1 MVDSAR
7 SALGLRRPACAFLPS
22 SGVAMARA
30 CTTTASSVHGLPPI
44 VGPAP
49 TVLILGSM
57 PGVESL
63 RQQQYYA
70 HPRNAFWD
78 LLGELF
84 GARRELPYDGRRQVL
99 TARGI
104 AVWDVAR
111 ECIRPG
117 SLDSDIRNAQPNDFA
132 RFFHDH
138 PTLRAVFFN
147 GQKAAQMF
155 DRLPAAIFIAA
166 GELRKEKRA
175 ASRRRRREA
184 CASQASPSRMSQ

>member
-1 MVDSAR
+1 
-7 SALGLRRPACAFLPS
+7 
-22 SGVAMARA
+22 MARA

-155 DRLPAAIFIAA
+155 DRLVRPRLGDAA
-166 GELRKEKRA
+166 GALQFHALPSTSPAHAGKSRAQKLAEWRKVQEFVG
-175 ASRRRRREA
+175 SL
-184 CASQASPSRMSQ
+184 